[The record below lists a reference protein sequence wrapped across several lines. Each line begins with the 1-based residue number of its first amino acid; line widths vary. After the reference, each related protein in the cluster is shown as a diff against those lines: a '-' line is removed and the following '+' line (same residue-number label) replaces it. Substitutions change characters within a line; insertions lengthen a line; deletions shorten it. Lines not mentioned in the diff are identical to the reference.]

1 MQGCM
6 FQRGT
11 KRMLS
16 LRVQLEMAKYR
27 ISQRTVGSIV
37 QGNASDMRGLFL
49 GNHKA
54 SP

>member
-6 FQRGT
+6 FQRGI

-16 LRVQLEMAKYR
+16 LRAQLEMAKYR

-37 QGNASDMRGLFL
+37 QGNVRDMRGLFL
-49 GNHKA
+49 GNHRDL
-54 SP
+54 P